1 MTSDARPPFRA
12 VRAALFA
19 AVCVTLAAAGHA
31 VMSGHGIP
39 PGVLGAALAV
49 VGAAAWLAAGR
60 QRGLPAIAGGV
71 LTVQAAL
78 HLAFA
83 AAQGSG
89 AGVPMACGMSGGA
102 GTHGATG
109 MHGAADAHGA
119 SGMHGMTGAHG
130 VTGMHAGHDMAGMS
144 GGGAAMGAG
153 HDMAGGMS
161 AGMTAAHLLAA
172 LLCALWLRYGEA
184 AFFQL
189 LRCVAALAFRAL
201 RLLVVIC
208 RGPAPE
214 RRTRVPARTRPRV
227 PRWELIA
234 DAVSRRGPPPGAVL
248 RITAPA
254 GPPLPR

>member
-19 AVCVTLAAAGHA
+19 AVCVVLAAAGHA

-39 PGVLGAALAV
+39 PGVLGAAFAV

-89 AGVPMACGMSGGA
+89 HAHPAGDPMTSGMSGTAGMHGA
-102 GTHGATG
+102 SGTHGATG
-109 MHGAADAHGA
+109 A
-119 SGMHGMTGAHG
+119 HGMTGSHG
-130 VTGMHAGHDMAGMS
+130 TAGMHAGHAMAGMS
-144 GGGAAMGAG
+144 GDGAALHAG

-172 LLCALWLRYGEA
+172 LLCALWLRHGEA

-201 RLLVVIC
+201 RLLVAVC
-208 RGPAPE
+208 SGPAPE
-214 RRTRVPARTRPRV
+214 RRQRIPVRTRPRV

-248 RITAPA
+248 HVTAPA
-254 GPPLPR
+254 GPRPPH

>member
-19 AVCVTLAAAGHA
+19 AVCVVLAAAGHA
-31 VMSGHGIP
+31 AMSGEAIP
-39 PGVLGAALAV
+39 PGVLAVALAA

-71 LTVQAAL
+71 LTVQTVL

-83 AAQGSG
+83 AAQQ
-89 AGVPMACGMSGGA
+89 
-102 GTHGATG
+102 
-109 MHGAADAHGA
+109 ADATPKAHMAGMPGA
-119 SGMHGMTGAHG
+119 HAMHSMHSMHETHSMHGMHSMHSMHG
-130 VTGMHAGHDMAGMS
+130 MA
-144 GGGAAMGAG
+144 
-153 HDMAGGMS
+153 DGMS

-172 LLCALWLRYGEA
+172 LLCALWLRRGEA

-201 RLLVVIC
+201 RLVVVVC
-208 RGPAPE
+208 RTPAPVRKARAPE
-214 RRTRVPARTRPRV
+214 RTHPRV

-234 DAVSRRGPPPGAVL
+234 DVVSRRGPPVGAVL

>member
-39 PGVLGAALAV
+39 PGALGAALAV

-60 QRGLPAIAGGV
+60 QRGLPAITGGV

-89 AGVPMACGMSGGA
+89 VGAPMTCGMSGTA

-109 MHGAADAHGA
+109 THGAP
-119 SGMHGMTGAHG
+119 GMHGMTGPHDMA
-130 VTGMHAGHDMAGMS
+130 GMHAGHDMAGMS

-153 HDMAGGMS
+153 HDMTGMS

-189 LRCVAALAFRAL
+189 LRCVAAPAFRAL

-234 DAVSRRGPPPGAVL
+234 DTVSRRGPPPGAVL